1 MWSYGLD
8 YCYDCRS
15 EVEILSEYLCKYKP
29 QFQGVRLK
37 DKFCEMTCRCS
48 KECASNRTLMD
59 ANSDPD
65 EKTKGIRSCQWIKG
79 RPAYDDDN
87 MKLKEEKHV

>member
-1 MWSYGLD
+1 
-8 YCYDCRS
+8 
-15 EVEILSEYLCKYKP
+15 
-29 QFQGVRLK
+29 
-37 DKFCEMTCRCS
+37 
-48 KECASNRTLMD
+48 MD